1 MKALIPL
8 IALGLA
14 SCASTTFQNY
24 EGASVTQGSG
34 GTRTNVQGID
44 FWENG
49 TPPRK
54 FRVIGIIDD
63 NRPGGMIP
71 MRALKSDVAAKAKAA
86 GADAVVLIG
95 NASQITGFVGNAQ
108 SFTTVNAFNPNLA
121 TTNTFGTSTPV
132 RRNSAKFA
140 AIKYL

>member
-1 MKALIPL
+1 MKALLPL
-8 IALGLA
+8 LALGLA
-14 SCASTTFQNY
+14 SCASTTFQSY

-49 TPPRK
+49 APPRK

-63 NRPGGMIP
+63 NRPGGIIP

-86 GADAVVLIG
+86 GADAVVLID

-121 TTNTFGTSTPV
+121 TTNTFGSTTPV

-140 AIKYL
+140 AITYL